1 MVELDRNLL
10 LYLNSFHS
18 PFWDSVMVFITGKL
32 EWIPLYLFVIWLFWR
47 KYRGKVWI
55 PVLIAVLGL
64 LLSDQISVLIKNSVQ
79 RLRPGRDPALAGL
92 VHLVN
97 NYRGGMYGFVSS
109 HAANS
114 FAFAALSASILKNK
128 WYTLFLFVWA
138 SVVSYSR
145 IYLGVH
151 FPGDVLC
158 GAILGIMV
166 GYGLYFGFR
175 KILERNIVTAGE
187 EKKQV

>member
-10 LYLNSFHS
+10 LYLNSYHS
-18 PFWDSVMVFITGKL
+18 PFWDSVMVFITGKV

-55 PVLIAVLGL
+55 PILIALLGL
-64 LLSDQISVLIKNSVQ
+64 LLSDQISVLIKNSVH
-79 RLRPGRDPALAGL
+79 RLRPGRDPSLTGL

-109 HAANS
+109 HAANT
-114 FAFAALSASILKNK
+114 FAFAALTVSILKNR
-128 WYTLFLFVWA
+128 WCTLFLFIWA

-151 FPGDVLC
+151 FPGDVVC
-158 GAILGIMV
+158 GAILGLMV

-175 KILERNIVTAGE
+175 KILEENIVTTGE
-187 EKKQV
+187 EKMHM

>member
-32 EWIPLYLFVIWLFWR
+32 EWIPLYLFIIWLFWR

-55 PVLIAVLGL
+55 PILIAVLGL

-79 RLRPGRDPALAGL
+79 RLRPGRDPSLIGL

-109 HAANS
+109 HAANT
-114 FAFAALSASILKNK
+114 FAFAALSASILRNK

-151 FPGDVLC
+151 FPGDVVC
-158 GAILGIMV
+158 GAILGLMV

-175 KILERNIVTAGE
+175 KILEKNAATAGE
-187 EKKQV
+187 GKKQA